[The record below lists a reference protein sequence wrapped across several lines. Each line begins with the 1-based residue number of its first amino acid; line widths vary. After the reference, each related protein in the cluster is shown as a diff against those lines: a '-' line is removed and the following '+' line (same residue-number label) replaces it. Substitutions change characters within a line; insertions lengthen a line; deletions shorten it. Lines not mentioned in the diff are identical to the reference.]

1 MAKKPSTT
9 QVAARANTEV
19 AQAQAAIDF
28 SAYAGLGMEN
38 ATQESFAIPF
48 LGVLQ
53 KISPQCEETD
63 AAYIP
68 GSKAGMLFE
77 SVSKILFDGKV
88 GVDFVQCHYRR
99 TFLRWA
105 PRGAEGGG
113 FKGEIAPEIVSAMR
127 EDGRLVEF
135 EGKLWFPMEDGTIN
149 TKRCDFVADT
159 RNHYLIL
166 LTEDGPRECLLS
178 LSSTQ
183 IKKSKQL
190 MTSLNQQ
197 IENGIKLP
205 TFATVVHA
213 TTALESNDKGQWH
226 GINFALGERLS
237 EPAVM
242 HMAVN
247 FYKAI
252 SAGTIKASYDA
263 DVHSAED
270 KF

>member
-1 MAKKPSTT
+1 MAKKPTT
-9 QVAARANTEV
+9 QVATRATTEV
-19 AQAQAAIDF
+19 ATAAAPIDF
-28 SAYAGLGMEN
+28 SKYAGLGMEN

-68 GSKAGMLFE
+68 GAKAGQMFE
-77 SVSKILFDGKV
+77 SVSKVLFDGKK
-88 GVDFVQCHYRR
+88 GVEFVQCHYRR

-105 PRGAEGGG
+105 PRGTEGGG
-113 FKGEIAPEIVSAMR
+113 FKGEIAPEVVSAMR

-135 EGKLWFPMEDGTIN
+135 ENKLWFPLEDGTVN
-149 TKRCDFVADT
+149 PKRCDFAADT

-178 LSSTQ
+178 LASTQ
-183 IKKSKQL
+183 IKKSKAL
-190 MTSLNQQ
+190 MTALNQQ
-197 IENGIKLP
+197 MEGSIKLP
-205 TFATVVHA
+205 TFATIVRA

-226 GINFALGERLS
+226 GINFNLEGRLTD
-237 EPAVM
+237 PKVM
-242 HMAVN
+242 EMAVN

-252 SAGTIKASYDA
+252 SAGTVKASYDT
-263 DVHSAED
+263 DVHSGDD